1 MKNKR
6 RVLIIE
12 GDPWLADLYRVT
24 LESKFEVGVAGDVPE
39 AIDAIEVKAPEAIVL
54 DLTLPEYNGV
64 ALLHELRSHP
74 YYSKIPVIL
83 HSAIHPERCA
93 LNRNQW
99 HQYGVVD
106 YVYKMDS
113 SMQTLV
119 VAVER
124 LF

>member
-1 MKNKR
+1 MEKR

-24 LESKFEVGVAGDVPE
+24 LEAKFEVDVATDVPN
-39 AIDAIEVKAPEAIVL
+39 AIESIESWTPEAIVL
-54 DLTLPEYNGV
+54 DLALPEYNGV
-64 ALLHELRSHP
+64 ALLHELRSHSH
-74 YYSKIPVIL
+74 YTKIPVIL
-83 HSAIHPERCA
+83 HSAIHPDRCA
-93 LNRNQW
+93 LTRSQW
-99 HQYGVVD
+99 QQYGVVD

-119 VAVER
+119 LAVER